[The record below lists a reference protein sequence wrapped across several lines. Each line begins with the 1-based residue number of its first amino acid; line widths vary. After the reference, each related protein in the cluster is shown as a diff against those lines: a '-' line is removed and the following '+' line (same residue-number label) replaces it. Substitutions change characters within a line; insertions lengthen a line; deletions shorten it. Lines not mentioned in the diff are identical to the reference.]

1 MLRDL
6 YNNIKLIDAK
16 VAAPTDNTAVVSAII
31 DTQDYSSVAF
41 LIGTGT
47 LADADATF
55 TALLEEGD
63 DSGLSDAAA
72 VADDDMIG
80 TEALASFTFAD
91 DNAEKKLGYIGLK
104 RYVRLTITPANN
116 ASAAPIS
123 ILAVGVPHRLPAT

>member
-16 VAAPTDNTAVVSAII
+16 VATSSDNTAVVSGII
-31 DTQDYSSVAF
+31 DTRDYSSVAF

-47 LADADATF
+47 LVDADATF

-72 VADDDMIG
+72 VADADMQG
-80 TEALASFTFAD
+80 TEAGASLLFSD
-91 DNAEKKLGYIGLK
+91 DNAEKKIGYSGLK
-104 RYVRLTITPANN
+104 RYIRLTITPANN

-123 ILAVGVPHRLPAT
+123 IFGIGVPLRRPAT